1 MAIFTDTFIEAHF
14 IDYKKTQI
22 EVYYKGDGG
31 GTVAH
36 HVPVVWSH
44 PDFKDLLKIVT
55 LESLEKKWDKSIRG
69 PDLEEREKIKEDL
82 IKKYAKA
89 ELEKELEEDLSEK
102 VIKWLELNNDNQKNL
117 FPFKVSMLQKDYVK
131 SSSKEIKNKI
141 NKAKNIFTVMA
152 AVGEALDG
160 K

>member
-31 GTVAH
+31 GTIAH

-55 LESLEKKWDKSIRG
+55 LESLERKWENGLKKRSTISHDEIQEAIEKRVEQQTESVTDADKV
-69 PDLEEREKIKEDL
+69 LKF
-82 IKKYAKA
+82 
-89 ELEKELEEDLSEK
+89 LEKNSKEMK
-102 VIKWLELNNDNQKNL
+102 YL
-117 FPFKVSMLQKDYVK
+117 FPFKVKVLSLPIVK
-131 SSSKEIKNKI
+131 NASQDIKNKI
-141 NKAKNIFTVMA
+141 QKAKNMYSVIGII
-152 AVGEALDG
+152 GEVLSG
-160 K
+160 E